1 MNSTEEEDPG
11 DSAEHAT
18 AVDDS
23 GLGACHEHN
32 NLYKSVELRTGYV
45 HEVVICNTDPKSVL
59 TWDFD
64 VGRSDLHFTV
74 YRVTKTLP
82 QQKGTFPTFFREFTV
97 LLILLL

>member
-18 AVDDS
+18 TVDDS
-23 GLGACHEHN
+23 GLGACQEHN

-64 VGRSDLHFTV
+64 VVRSDLHFTV
-74 YRVTKTLP
+74 YRVTKNLP
-82 QQKGTFPTFFREFTV
+82 HQKGIYETLHNV
-97 LLILLL
+97 LSV